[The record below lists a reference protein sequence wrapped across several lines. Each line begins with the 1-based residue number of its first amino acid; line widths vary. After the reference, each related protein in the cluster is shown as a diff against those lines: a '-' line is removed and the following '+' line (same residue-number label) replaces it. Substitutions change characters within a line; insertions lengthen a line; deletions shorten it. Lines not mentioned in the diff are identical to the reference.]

1 MRVKLLFRKKRSP
14 ILDDVL
20 SEGRASSD
28 PPIVRPHS
36 TEYEVLRVEGGEE
49 GPAGLEDTPQIPSF
63 RKAKKGKAKRRSDS
77 PSSSPTKIKKLKLV
91 LGSETVSTVNYSE

>member
-1 MRVKLLFRKKRSP
+1 MLWLLNYNLLIHF
-14 ILDDVL
+14 
-20 SEGRASSD
+20 
-28 PPIVRPHS
+28 RPHS